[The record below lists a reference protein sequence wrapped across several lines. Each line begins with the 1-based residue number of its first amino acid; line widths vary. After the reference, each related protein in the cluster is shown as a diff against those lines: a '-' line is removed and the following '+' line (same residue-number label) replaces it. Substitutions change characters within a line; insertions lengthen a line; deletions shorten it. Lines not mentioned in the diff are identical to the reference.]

1 LLRFLTERKPC
12 IGLDIEEMTMDLGIK
27 NRVALVAASS
37 KGLGKAIAFKLSRE
51 GSKVVICARGKEEL
65 LKTREEIASETGGEV
80 KSFVADVTDRNQVS
94 KLVKQVVSEFGTVEI
109 LVCNA
114 GGPPSGMA
122 DEFTL
127 DDYRDALK
135 LNLLST
141 VNLCYEVAPL
151 MKKQKWGR
159 IINMTSVSAKQP
171 IDTLILSNTARA
183 GVLGFSKSL
192 SSQLAPYGI
201 TVNSVCPGYTKT
213 ERVEELAKSFE
224 DKGKGSVNDFYINI
238 EKTIPIGRLGTPEE
252 IAQAV
257 AFLASE
263 GAGYITGVA
272 LQVDGGYIKALY

>member
-1 LLRFLTERKPC
+1 ME
-12 IGLDIEEMTMDLGIK
+12 LGIK
-27 NRVALVAASS
+27 DKVALVAASS
-37 KGLGKAIAFKLSRE
+37 KGLGKAVALRLSRE
-51 GSKVVICARGKEEL
+51 GTKVVICARGKEKL
-65 LKTREEIASETGGEV
+65 FRTRDEISSETEGLV
-80 KSFVADVTDRNQVS
+80 KAIVADVGKREQVS
-94 KLVKQVVSEFGTVEI
+94 SMVKQVSDEFGTIDI

-114 GGPPSGMA
+114 GGPPAGLA
-122 DEFTL
+122 DQFTP
-127 DDYRDALK
+127 DDYQDALD

-141 VNLCYEVAPL
+141 VRLCYEVFPL

-159 IINMTSVSAKQP
+159 IINMVSISAKQP

-192 SSQLAPYGI
+192 SNQLAPFGI

-213 ERVEELAKSFE
+213 ERVADLARAFADS
-224 DKGKGSVNDFYINI
+224 GKGSIEDFYRNI
-238 EKTIPIGRLGTPEE
+238 ENTIPMGRLGTPEE

-272 LQVDGGYIKALY
+272 LQVDGGYIKALF